1 VTDTTTGT
9 ALAVRRPA
17 GALRNTQ
24 LDQLSPDA
32 RTFVE
37 ILGRLADQRVTG
49 ARTYTAMLHGAMLG
63 GPDAV
68 ERVIRRVATEIVTL
82 AHTLR
87 DLQAIAGHRQ
97 LAGSLTLPDDADAE
111 RFLAELLAEPAR
123 QDAEPSAEPPPP
135 AEAPTVPLPP
145 ARRGGVDPAEVE
157 AAAARAAA
165 TVRVGRLDE
174 GGGEAVARSL
184 VTAQRMADQTVTQA
198 RATARAVV
206 REAEAR
212 AAEITQT
219 ATDRAR
225 ELTEGAGR

>member
-1 VTDTTTGT
+1 MPDTAGT
-9 ALAVRRPA
+9 ALAVRRPEPT
-17 GALRNTQ
+17 G
-24 LDQLSPDA
+24 SPDA
-32 RTFVE
+32 RLFADAM
-37 ILGRLADQRVTG
+37 GRLADAHVTG
-49 ARTYTAMLHGAMLG
+49 ARHYAQMLAGAANG
-63 GPDAV
+63 GPGAHERAV
-68 ERVIRRVATEIVTL
+68 RRAATEIATL

-87 DLQAIAGHRQ
+87 DLQAIAGIRHLAEGLRVPGLDAEAF
-97 LAGSLTLPDDADAE
+97 LAGLFADPADA
-111 RFLAELLAEPAR
+111 
-123 QDAEPSAEPPPP
+123 P
-135 AEAPTVPLPP
+135 AEAPTVPP

-184 VTAQRMADQTVTQA
+184 ATAQRMADQTVSQA
-198 RATARAVV
+198 RDTARAVV